1 MNVTDASIIEDDQRL
16 IPLKEITKDWLLIS
30 VSIITIGKSTTGG
43 DLEIRVERSK
53 FYQVI
58 M

>member
-1 MNVTDASIIEDDQRL
+1 MNVTDAGIIEDDRRL

-30 VSIITIGKSTTGG
+30 ASIITIGKSATGG

-53 FYQVI
+53 LYQVI
-58 M
+58 I